1 MSSYVQQLLL
11 SLTQGF
17 HVLNVEE
24 TNKKEQ
30 AKIQEAVNNEGTI
43 PQSTGTEE
51 LVNATLLNS
60 LNAFQGLPERSD
72 VVVVGGGIH
81 SLIFAI
87 HTRTLELKKD
97 KAASTS
103 ITVLEKSSSPGY
115 KIGESTLTVFGVWL
129 KIIGIDS
136 PMLWRLFG
144 PKDGLA
150 FYYFND
156 SGDPEDYSTF
166 VANGPAGD
174 FVATLQIERKISE
187 LMLTLFAQ
195 RLGITVLHGK
205 EVVVDEDT
213 VRGTE
218 EETTVKV
225 LSKENKKEE
234 SIEAR
239 LLVDASGR
247 FHRFVSKSKS
257 RVERPEFNTHA
268 FWAYWECNVNEKDI
282 PLRDYESVNTNH
294 ICIPEGWAW
303 VIRLPTWEGSPL
315 PNLINMINHLL
326 DLNAANT
333 PADAY
338 PSTGELVEKFDL
350 KFRWVVSIG
359 FALRSDVVYPS
370 DLTPYGSCEAEQKFN
385 WVVSKYA
392 KVTEFMSKFTLIDN
406 LYGPGTT
413 WYTRKNLAFRSPHVT
428 GENWMAVGDA
438 TGFTNPLYSPGI
450 NANMATSIYLAENV
464 GEYLSRDAAGK
475 REVREKYEA
484 FCEKRIP
491 NLQRMNEFNY
501 RLFRNPALGP
511 LGPLWQYLIGTGNSR
526 FQGAKTYTLDNCAEL
541 LTAWD
546 WGANEETYI
555 ACATT
560 TCKLLEGLAH
570 GLVSA
575 ELIKK
580 VQALIKKSLD
590 DVVATG
596 RFKGRW
602 SGLFR
607 YYDDDLNFLGYEEKR
622 ERDVLARRCE
632 RCGEWRMLRPD
643 CCKCPFCAYEHS
655 VEASTKVLFEMK

>member
-1 MSSYVQQLLL
+1 MASYIQHILF
-11 SLTQGF
+11 SLTQVF
-17 HVLNVEE
+17 HLFTVED
-24 TNKKEQ
+24 TAKKEPRWTEELLKN
-30 AKIQEAVNNEGTI
+30 ASTE
-43 PQSTGTEE
+43 PQSTDSS
-51 LVNATLLNS
+51 ATANILNT
-60 LNAFQGLPERSD
+60 LNDCQGLPERSD

-87 HTRTLELKKD
+87 HARTLELKRD
-97 KAASTS
+97 KAAPTS
-103 ITVLEKSSSPGY
+103 ITILEKSSSPGY

-129 KIIGIDS
+129 KLIGIDS

-156 SGDPEDYSTF
+156 SGDPENYSTF

-187 LMLTLFAQ
+187 LLLTLFAQ

-205 EVVVDEDT
+205 EAIIDEDSLS
-213 VRGTE
+213 GTE
-218 EETTVKV
+218 RETTVKV
-225 LSKENKKEE
+225 LDKESKEEE
-234 SIEAR
+234 SIKAR

-257 RVERPEFNTHA
+257 RVEQPEFNTHG
-268 FWAYWECNVNEKDI
+268 FWAYWECNVDEKEI

-303 VIRLPTWEGSPL
+303 VIRLPTWEESPL

-326 DLNAANT
+326 DLNAAGT
-333 PADAY
+333 PADSY
-338 PSTGELVEKFDL
+338 PSTEELVEKFDL

-370 DLTPYGSCEAEQKFN
+370 DLTLYGSCEAEQKFN

-413 WYTRKNLAFRSPHVT
+413 WYARKNLAFSCPRVS
-428 GENWMAVGDA
+428 GENWMAIGDA

-450 NANMATSIYLAENV
+450 NANMATSIFLAENV
-464 GEYLSRDAAGK
+464 KEYLSRDAVGK
-475 REVREKYEA
+475 KELRGKYEA
-484 FCEKRIP
+484 FCKDRVP

-501 RLFRNPALGP
+501 KLFRNPRLGP

-526 FQGAKTYTLDNCAEL
+526 FQGAKTYTLDNCADL
-541 LTAWD
+541 LTTWD
-546 WGANEETYI
+546 WGANDETYI
-555 ACATT
+555 ESATKI
-560 TCKLLEGLAH
+560 CELLEGPAH
-570 GLVSA
+570 ESVSP
-575 ELIKK
+575 EIIEE
-580 VQALIKKSLD
+580 VQALIKKSVKD
-590 DVVATG
+590 AVATG
-596 RFKGRW
+596 KFKGRW

-607 YYDDDLNFLGYEEKR
+607 YYDDDLVFRGYEGKR
-622 ERDVLARRCE
+622 ERDALARRCE
-632 RCGEWRMLRPD
+632 GCGVWRMLRPD
-643 CCKCPFCAYEHS
+643 CCKCPFCAWEHS
-655 VEASTKVLFEMK
+655 VESSTKVVYEMK

>member
-11 SLTQGF
+11 SLTQGL
-17 HVLNVEE
+17 HLLTVED
-24 TNKKEQ
+24 TSKKGP
-30 AKIQEAVNNEGTI
+30 AKAQEAAKDKDNV
-43 PQSTGTEE
+43 PQSTEE
-51 LVNATLLNS
+51 SVNAALLNS
-60 LNAFQGLPERSD
+60 LNASQGLPERSD
-72 VVVVGGGIH
+72 IVVVGGGIH
-81 SLIFAI
+81 SMIFAI
-87 HTRTLELKKD
+87 HARTLELKKD
-97 KAASTS
+97 KAAPIS

-129 KIIGIDS
+129 KLIGIDS

-156 SGDPEDYSTF
+156 SGDPKDYSTF

-195 RLGITVLHGK
+195 RLGVTVLHGK
-205 EVVVDEDT
+205 EAVVDEDT
-213 VRGTE
+213 LSVTDGRTI
-218 EETTVKV
+218 VKV
-225 LSKENKKEE
+225 LNKGGKEEE

-239 LLVDASGR
+239 RLVDASVR

-257 RVERPEFNTHA
+257 RIKRPEFNTHA
-268 FWAYWECNVNEKDI
+268 FWAYWECNVDEKDI

-303 VIRLPTWEGSPL
+303 VIRLPTWEGSL
-315 PNLINMINHLL
+315 LLNLINMINHLL
-326 DLNAANT
+326 DLNATGT

-338 PSTGELVEKFDL
+338 PSTEELVKKFEL

-359 FALRSDVVYPS
+359 FAVRSDVVYPS
-370 DLTPYGSCEAEQKFN
+370 NLTPYGSCEAEQKFN

-413 WYTRKNLAFRSPHVT
+413 WYTRKNLAFRCPHVS

-450 NANMATSIYLAENV
+450 NANIATTIYLAESV
-464 GEYLSRDAAGK
+464 GGYLSRDTVGQKEAL
-475 REVREKYEA
+475 EKYEA
-484 FCEKRIP
+484 FCEKRTP

-501 RLFRNPALGP
+501 RLFRNPTLGP
-511 LGPLWQYLIGTGNSR
+511 LGPLWQYLIGTGNAR
-526 FQGAKTYTLDNCAEL
+526 FQGSKTYTLDNCAEL

-546 WGANEETYI
+546 WGASEEVYI
-555 ACATT
+555 ACATK
-560 TCKLLEGLAH
+560 TCQLLEGPAH
-570 GLVSA
+570 EPVSQ
-575 ELIKK
+575 K
-580 VQALIKKSLD
+580 VIDEVRALIKKSIED
-590 DVVATG
+590 AVATG

-607 YYDDDLNFLGYEEKR
+607 YYDDDLNFRGYEEKR

-632 RCGEWRMLRPD
+632 GCGEWRMLRPD
-643 CCKCPFCAYEHS
+643 CCKCPFCAHEHS
-655 VEASTKVLFEMK
+655 VEASTKVVYEMK